1 MQQEIADIFLKE
13 LDLRD
18 FGMISVLR
26 VDTAPHLKN
35 AKVFVHA
42 LHHNHKLIP
51 YLEKKNRDIYEAL
64 KKRLSLRVVPH
75 LLFREDLASS
85 HTERIEELI
94 VAEEKRMKER
104 DDKDERKF

>member
-1 MQQEIADIFLKE
+1 
-13 LDLRD
+13 
-18 FGMISVLR
+18 
-26 VDTAPHLKN
+26 
-35 AKVFVHA
+35 
-42 LHHNHKLIP
+42 
-51 YLEKKNRDIYEAL
+51 
-64 KKRLSLRVVPH
+64 LRVVPH